1 MKIMFYIN
9 TLAGGGA
16 QRVMANLANL
26 FAQAGDEVIFVASFA
41 AENEYALDDAVDRR
55 NLSQDRITSG
65 LKRNAVYI
73 LGLRKLVKQEKPDV
87 LVAFM
92 RQPNI
97 RAILAGLGLPV
108 KTLISVRC
116 DPKEE
121 YPGKAGRLLGKYL
134 LPLADGCIFQTEQ
147 AKHWFPERLQNKSR
161 VIPNAVKPV
170 FFEVDPQPVPG
181 RVITCGRLHPQKNH
195 KLLIDAFLDAAADIP
210 EAELLIY
217 GEGELRQEMEA
228 YIAEKCAAQRVKLM
242 GNTSDVPGVLAN
254 AACFVLSSD
263 YEGMPNALMEAMAA
277 GDPCIST
284 DCPCGG
290 PEMLIENGKSGLL
303 VPVGNREALT
313 TAIRKVLTDPEAAQQ
328 LGKEARSAAENFLPE
343 KIFAQWRQYLLD
355 CCK

>member
-1 MKIMFYIN
+1 MKEWVRYIAEH
-9 TLAGGGA
+9 TTTP
-16 QRVMANLANL
+16 NLWTGCEHY
-26 FAQAGDEVIFVASFA
+26 GDW
-41 AENEYALDDAVDRR
+41 
-55 NLSQDRITSG
+55 
-65 LKRNAVYI
+65 
-73 LGLRKLVKQEKPDV
+73 LGLDAPEGSYKGSSDQDLIASAYYAYSTSI
-87 LVAFM
+87 VA
-92 RQPNI
+92 
-97 RAILAGLGLPV
+97 
-108 KTLISVRC
+108 
-116 DPKEE
+116 
-121 YPGKAGRLLGKYL
+121 KAGRLLGKYL

-228 YIAEKCAAQRVKLM
+228 YIAEKCEAQRVKLM

-277 GDPCIST
+277 GVPCIST

-303 VPVGNREALT
+303 VPVGDRDALT
-313 TAIRKVLTDPEAAQQ
+313 AAIRKVLTDAEAAQQ